1 MSATSAFIATIER
14 GQARSR
20 VCETST
26 GLLVPQGRSESVFPP
41 QRGGAGRFI
50 CRGRLEGVTQAAD
63 TDEEFL
69 VFAVSRQ
76 YV

>member
-26 GLLVPQGRSESVFPP
+26 GLLVPQVGQSRFPLLNGEAQAGLSV
-41 QRGGAGRFI
+41 
-50 CRGRLEGVTQAAD
+50 E
-63 TDEEFL
+63 
-69 VFAVSRQ
+69 AVRKG
-76 YV
+76 